1 MKTKQ
6 LPKGWREVELREI
19 TESISAGGTPRRDKK
34 EYWENGTIPW
44 VKISDMKEKY
54 ISKTEEKITDKGL
67 KNSSANFFP
76 SGTLIYS
83 IFASLG
89 TIGILEI
96 DATTNQAIAGII
108 PKKDIISTK
117 YLYYCLQAEKNKIL
131 SKKSH
136 ATQDNLNLTILRSHK
151 IPLPPLQIQKAIVS
165 ILGKAETLK
174 QKREESDKLTK
185 DYLQS
190 VFYEMFYNKGFE
202 EVELGSIARLTMG
215 GTPSTSKI
223 EYWDNGKVNWMKSGD
238 IKRDFIYSIPNRITE
253 LGLKNSNAEMYPTG
267 TVVIALNGQG
277 RTRGTTAILNIETSS
292 NQSVCGIIPNHV
304 KISSIYLH
312 FNLKFR
318 YQELRNITGDND
330 RSGLNLTILRGLSIS
345 LPPIE
350 LQQKFASIVEE
361 VEKLKEKQKQSKEE
375 LNVMF
380 DSLMKQAFNGELVQ

>member
-6 LPKGWREVELREI
+6 LQKEWKEVELSEV
-19 TESISAGGTPRRDKK
+19 TECLDGKRVPLNSEERKKIQGDIPYYGANGQVDSINKFIFDEELLLIAEDGGSWGPNQKCV
-34 EYWENGTIPW
+34 YIINGKSW
-44 VKISDMKEKY
+44 VNNHAHV
-54 ISKTEEKITDKGL
+54 L
-67 KNSSANFFP
+67 RV
-76 SGTLIYS
+76 
-83 IFASLG
+83 
-89 TIGILEI
+89 
-96 DATTNQAIAGII
+96 
-108 PKKDIISTK
+108 KKDIANIFFLKHWLNKQDLNRYISGTTRGK
-117 YLYYCLQAEKNKIL
+117 LNQKIM
-131 SKKSH
+131 
-136 ATQDNLNLTILRSHK
+136 NEIK
-151 IPLPPLQIQKAIVS
+151 IPLPSLQIQKAIVS
-165 ILGKAETLK
+165 ILEKAEKLK
-174 QKREESDKLTK
+174 QQRGESDKLTK
-185 DYLQS
+185 EYLQS
-190 VFYEMFYNKGFE
+190 VFYEMFGNKGFE

-375 LNVMF
+375 LKIMF
-380 DSLMKQAFNGELVQ
+380 NSLMKQAFNGELVK